1 MIEWLEQNGLLLL
14 LVVEN
19 AIQTIRNFRKTEEE
33 KKLALAK
40 KADKQTKA
48 LQKTVQ
54 KLDTE
59 V

>member
-1 MIEWLEQNGLLLL
+1 MLEWLEQNGLLVL
-14 LVVEN
+14 LVIEN
-19 AIQTIRNFRKTEEE
+19 AIQTIRNFRKTDEE
-33 KKLALAK
+33 KKIALTK

-48 LQKTVQ
+48 LQKTVH